1 MLLYLSQVIV
11 TKVNRFSKDDLD
23 QIIPDYFQFL
33 DPQKLVEVAQS
44 LHGFAVK
51 RYYLLLIP
59 ATSEVAA

>member
-1 MLLYLSQVIV
+1 MLVYLSQVIV
-11 TKVNRFSKDDLD
+11 TKVNRLSKDNLG

-33 DPQKLVEVAQS
+33 NQQKLVEVAQS
-44 LHGFAVK
+44 LHAFAAE